1 MRIMLAG
8 TMALAAAVLCFD
20 AGRPATAG
28 DQFSAPDTRANFVY
42 RPWGQR
48 YTYRFTHYDSYHT
61 LIRWPRYHYRL
72 RREGFDFQRRD
83 PWTPRVEVHAET
95 LK

>member
-1 MRIMLAG
+1 MRIILAG

-28 DQFSAPDTRANFVY
+28 DQFSAPDTRTNFVY

-48 YTYRFTHYDSYHT
+48 YT
-61 LIRWPRYHYRL
+61 
-72 RREGFDFQRRD
+72 
-83 PWTPRVEVHAET
+83 
-95 LK
+95 